1 MIGTPSGLLL
11 MKRSV
16 HRRTFLRYVVSLI
29 LVGGNIGSSEG
40 GEVKLGARTFTI
52 PEGFAIERIA
62 GSPLVDRPITAA
74 FDDQGRLYVADSSGS
89 NDNVKKQLTEKP
101 HRIVRLEDSD
111 GDGKFDKRTVFADK
125 MMFPEGTMWHGG
137 SLYVAAPPSIWK
149 LTDRDGDG
157 VADQRVEWFQGKT
170 LTGCANDLHGPYP
183 GLDGWIYWCK
193 GAFAQQTY
201 PRPGRSPFVTRAAHI
216 FRCRPDGT
224 GIEPVMT
231 GGMDN
236 PVDVVF
242 TPGGERIFTTTF
254 FVHPGGGQR
263 DGLIHAI
270 YGGIYGKVH
279 DPILEP
285 AHKWTGPDVMPVLL
299 HMGPAAPCGL
309 TRYESNAFGSTYTD
323 NLFAC
328 YFNLHK
334 VSRHILT
341 PQGATFTSRDEDF
354 VSSPDLDF
362 HPTDVLEDADG
373 SLVVVDTGGWY
384 KLCCPTSQ
392 LHKPDVLGGIY
403 RVRRQGIPKVDD
415 PRGNKLWARANNL
428 KAAAGLEDS
437 IKLLGDSRP
446 AVQRKAIEALAQA
459 ELKDD
464 VLARLREVALH
475 DRSPVLRRNAVWT
488 LARIDQ
494 PGARSLVRSFLS
506 DSDETVRQAAIH
518 TAGLWRDA
526 EAVSRLIE
534 LLSAPSAHNRRA
546 AAEAL
551 GRTGD
556 KAAVPALLDAAGRPA
571 DRVLEHSLTYA
582 LIEIADPKQTVAG
595 LRGKNTR
602 ALRSAMVALDQ
613 MDGGGLDP
621 QFVAGLLAASE
632 PVLQETASWIVGRHR
647 EWADALAGVLGERLV
662 RTDLTTAGRTELE
675 RQLGRFA
682 QAAPIQQLLAARLRD
697 GSAAPAVRQSSLRA
711 MAQSGLRE
719 KQVPPGW
726 ITALA
731 NLLDGDRT
739 NAELIALAV
748 STVRALPLKRDN
760 AGELPARLLRIA
772 ENDGN
777 SAELRLSALAAV
789 PDGLANVSDPIFR
802 LLIEKLDRE
811 QTVATRTT
819 AADVL
824 ARAKLSLPQLVRL
837 ADALRTAGPVEV
849 DRLLSAFEQSTDESL
864 GLKLVKSLAESS
876 AFSSLRV
883 DALKAH
889 LAKYGPAVQKQAEAL
904 FARLNVDAAK
914 QKSRLEQL
922 MTILRAGDVRRGQ
935 LVFHSEKAACFACHA
950 IGYRGGNVGPDLT
963 RIGAV
968 RAERDLLE
976 AIVFPSASLVRSF
989 EPVAVATSSGKVY
1002 NGLVRGE
1009 TADELLL
1016 ATGVN
1021 QEARI
1026 ARREIEEIRP
1036 SAISIMPAGL
1046 DQQLTHQELADLV
1059 AFLKECK

>member
-1 MIGTPSGLLL
+1 

-16 HRRTFLRYVVSLI
+16 RLRTVLAVVESLI
-29 LVGGNIGSSEG
+29 LVAGIIGSVRGSEI
-40 GEVKLGARTFTI
+40 KLSGRTFTI
-52 PEGFAIERIA
+52 PEGFTIERIA
-62 GSPLVDRPITAA
+62 GPPMVDRPITAA
-74 FDDQGRLYVADSSGS
+74 FDDEGRLYVADSSGS
-89 NDNVKKQLTEKP
+89 NDNVKKQLAEKP
-101 HRIVRLEDSD
+101 HRIVRLEDSN
-111 GDGKFDKRTVFADK
+111 GDGEFDKTTVFADQ

-149 LTDRDGDG
+149 LTDTNGDG
-157 VADQRVEWFQGKT
+157 VADQRIEWFQGKT
-170 LTGCANDLHGPYP
+170 LTGCANDLHGPYL

-201 PRPGRSPFVTRAAHI
+201 PRPGKSPFVTRAAHI

-254 FVHPGGGQR
+254 FVRPGGGQR

-270 YGGIYGKVH
+270 YGGIYGKIH
-279 DPILEP
+279 DPIFEP

-309 TRYESNAFGSTYTD
+309 TRYESTALGNAYQD

-334 VSRHILT
+334 VSRHVLT
-341 PQGATFTSRDEDF
+341 PQGATFSTKDEDF
-354 VSSPDLDF
+354 VTSPDLDF
-362 HPTDVLEDADG
+362 HPTDVLEDAEG
-373 SLVVVDTGGWY
+373 RLIVVDTGGWY

-403 RVRRQGIPKVDD
+403 RVGRQGAPKIDD
-415 PRGNKLWARANNL
+415 PWGNKFWKRAGDL
-428 KAAAGLEDS
+428 HAPAGFEDS

-446 AVQRKAIEALAQA
+446 AVQRRAIEALAQA
-459 ELKDD
+459 GANGDG
-464 VLARLREVALH
+464 LARLGEVALK
-475 DRSPVLRRNAVWT
+475 DQSPVLRRNTVWV
-488 LARIDQ
+488 LARIDH
-494 PGARSLVRSFLS
+494 PGARALVRSFLS
-506 DSDETVRQAAIH
+506 DSDEAVRQAAIH
-518 TAGLWRDA
+518 TASLWRDD
-526 EAVSRLIE
+526 EAVSRLIK
-534 LLSAPSAHNRRA
+534 LLSAPSAPNRLA

-551 GRTGD
+551 GRTGA
-556 KAAVPALLDAAGRPA
+556 KTAVPALLEAAGQPA

-582 LIEIADPKQTVAG
+582 LIEIADPTGTAAG
-595 LRGKNTR
+595 LKSKKAGV
-602 ALRSAMVALDQ
+602 LRTAMIALDQ

-621 QFVAGLLAASE
+621 QFVAGLLASTE
-632 PVLQETASWIVGRHR
+632 PVLKETASWIVGRHR
-647 EWADALAGVLGERLV
+647 EWAVALAGVLGERLL
-662 RTDLTTAGRTELE
+662 RTDLPTTERAELE
-675 RQLGRFA
+675 RQLGKFA
-682 QAAPIQQLLAARLRD
+682 QAAPIQELLAARLRD
-697 GSAAPAVRQSSLRA
+697 TSAARAVRQSSLQA
-711 MAQSGLRE
+711 MAQSGLRPT
-719 KQVPPGW
+719 QVPPAW

-731 NLLDGDRT
+731 NLLDGNRS
-739 NAELIALAV
+739 NAELIPLAV
-748 STVRALPLKRDN
+748 ATTRALPLTRDA
-760 AGELPARLLRIA
+760 AGELPARLVGIA
-772 ENDGN
+772 DDGRN

-789 PDGLANVSDPIFR
+789 PGGLANLDESIFTF
-802 LLIEKLDRE
+802 LLNKLERE

-824 ARAKLSLPQLVRL
+824 ARAKLTHLQLARL

-849 DRLLSAFEQSTDESL
+849 DRLLSAFEQSTDESI
-864 GLKLVKSLAESS
+864 GLKLVKALAESS

-883 DALKAH
+883 DALRAH

-914 QKSRLEQL
+914 QKSQLEQL
-922 MTILRAGDVRRGQ
+922 VTILTAGDVRRGQ
-935 LVFHSEKAACFACHA
+935 LVFHSEKAACFTCHA
-950 IGYRGGNVGPDLT
+950 IGYRGGTVGPDLT
-963 RIGAV
+963 KIGAV

-989 EPVAVATSSGKVY
+989 EPIAVATSDGKVY
-1002 NGLVRGE
+1002 NGLLRGE

-1026 ARREIEEIRP
+1026 VRREIEEIRP
-1036 SAISIMPAGL
+1036 SAVSIMPAGL

-1059 AFLKECK
+1059 AFLKQCK